1 MSIQSIDGKTLKQM
15 ILHAASQLEANKDTV
30 NALNVFPVPDGDTG
44 TNMSM
49 TLSSATREV
58 ERSGD
63 RTVGEVAAAVAQGS
77 LMGARGNSGVIL
89 SQLFRGFAKH
99 LDGKVT
105 IDGRDLARAF
115 QEGVD
120 TAYKAVMKPVEGTIL
135 TVARESAAAAVQAT
149 RREDDPVRIMK
160 IVVEAAEASLAR
172 TPELLPVLKKAG
184 VVDSGGK
191 GLTVILHGYYE
202 ALSGEAVVV
211 SPVTTRE
218 AVPAAKH
225 DVSPAAKIDFKVDA
239 EISDIK
245 YPYDCEFFIRRY
257 KDGEP
262 IPMEFVARELEQ
274 YGDSVYVVGSE
285 DFSKVHVHA
294 SNPGPVLS
302 LCIQYGDLVD
312 IVIHNMREQHED
324 LLQHAQRTEGGT
336 AAPTPAA
343 AAMEQPEPD
352 QPTAVV
358 AVAVGEGME
367 AIFRSLGVFAVIQG
381 GQTMN
386 PSTQDLLDAIESC
399 PSQQVFVLP
408 NNKNIILAAEQ
419 AAALTEKRV
428 YVIPT
433 RSVPQGIAAMVS
445 WMPDEEDGDKLQKA
459 MNRGME
465 AVQTGEITFSVRD
478 TVYGELEIKEGDILG
493 LLNGKIQLTGQS
505 PEKVLTE
512 LLAAMVAEHGGE
524 VISIYYGEGVEE
536 ARAEAVAEE
545 LRAQF
550 PEHEIEVQYGGQ
562 PLYFY
567 VFSLE

>member
-15 ILHAASQLEANKDTV
+15 ILHAASKLEAAKDTV

-49 TLSSATREV
+49 TLTSATREV
-58 ERSGD
+58 ERAGD
-63 RTVGEVAAAVAQGS
+63 RTVGEVAAALAQGS

-89 SQLFRGFAKH
+89 SQLYRGFAKY

-105 IDGRDLARAF
+105 VDGRDMARAL

-135 TVARESAAAAVQAT
+135 TVARESAAAAVQAA
-149 RREDDPVRIMK
+149 RRQNDPTLIMK

-191 GLTVILHGYYE
+191 GLAVILHGYYE
-202 ALSGEAVVV
+202 ALSGEVVV
-211 SPVTTRE
+211 VEVPTAITPAE
-218 AVPAAKH
+218 PAARH
-225 DVSPAAKIDFKVDA
+225 DLSPAAKIDFVVDA
-239 EISDIK
+239 ELSEIQF
-245 YPYDCEFFIRRY
+245 PYDCEFFIRRY
-257 KDGEP
+257 ADGVP
-262 IPMEFVARELEQ
+262 IPMDQVARELEQ
-274 YGDSVYVVGSE
+274 WGDSIYVVGSE

-312 IVIHNMREQHED
+312 IVIHNMREQHEH
-324 LLQHAQRTEGGT
+324 LLQNARRSDAG
-336 AAPTPAA
+336 AVTPAA
-343 AAMEQPEPD
+343 AAMPEPEPD

-367 AIFRSLGVFAVIQG
+367 AVFRSLGVSQVIQG

-386 PSTQDLLDAIESC
+386 PSTQDLLDAIENC

-445 WMPDEEDGDKLQKA
+445 WMPDEEDGEKLQRTMMRA
-459 MNRGME
+459 LEG
-465 AVQTGEITFSVRD
+465 VQTGEITFSVRD
-478 TVYGELEIKEGDILG
+478 TAYGDLEIKEGDILG
-493 LLNGKIQLTGQS
+493 LLNGKIRLTGDS
-505 PEKVLTE
+505 PDQVLTD
-512 LLAAMVAEHGGE
+512 LLAAMVEEFGGE
-524 VISIYYGEGVEE
+524 VISLYYGEGVDE
-536 ARAEAVAEE
+536 ARAEAAA
-545 LRAQF
+545 AQIRERF
-550 PEHEIEVQYGGQ
+550 PEHEIDIQYGGQ